1 MHEKIR
7 IASGRMPCD
16 LCGQMI
22 FPGEQYRIVRD
33 EYGSMTFFEHITCPG
48 SPAVTITD
56 PRPPGTTGSG
66 ILVQDRK
73 KILPSLKTNTPKPT
87 FGPPKVRTNFNH
99 AHCMA

>member
-7 IASGRMPCD
+7 IAPSRIPCD

-33 EYGSMTFFEHITCPG
+33 EYGSMTYYEHIACPG
-48 SPAVTITD
+48 SPAVAVEAT
-56 PRPPGTTGSG
+56 RPT
-66 ILVQDRK
+66 
-73 KILPSLKTNTPKPT
+73 
-87 FGPPKVRTNFNH
+87 PPKVTTIFNH